1 MIMKGNDAGTL
12 TDSQFVAL
20 RQARAITTI
29 ELCADIDGGWVIR
42 VNQGPYLRSQREVR
56 RRFASLDTA
65 ARYLK
70 SKGVTSVTVQL
81 GVSERS

>member
-1 MIMKGNDAGTL
+1 MKGNDAGTI

-20 RQARAITTI
+20 CQAQAIATI
-29 ELCADIDGGWVIR
+29 ELCADIDGGWVVR

-70 SKGVTSVTVQL
+70 SKGATSLTVQL
-81 GVSERS
+81 DVSQHS